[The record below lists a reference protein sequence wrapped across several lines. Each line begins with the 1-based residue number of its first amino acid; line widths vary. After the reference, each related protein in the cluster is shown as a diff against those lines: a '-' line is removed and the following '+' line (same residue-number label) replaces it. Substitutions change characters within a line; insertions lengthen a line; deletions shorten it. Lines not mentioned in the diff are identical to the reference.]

1 LEAGT
6 LISIDTHVTEKGAQR
21 IAEPDEVTAGN
32 YHCSVI
38 RLGTGGVN
46 LFAHREEL
54 VRLLVALSDH
64 LDVLDKADTVDR
76 KVAEADHDG

>member
-1 LEAGT
+1 
-6 LISIDTHVTEKGAQR
+6 
-21 IAEPDEVTAGN
+21 
-32 YHCSVI
+32 VI